1 MIRKLSYQTV
11 VIAMVSALVLVPVA
25 CGKKG
30 PLERPVVGTVNSGM
44 QTGEIVEP
52 TLVSSVI
59 QHQ

>member
-30 PLERPVVGTVNSGM
+30 PLERPVVGTVNNGT
-44 QTGEIVEP
+44 QTGAIVES
-52 TLVSSVI
+52 TLVSNVI

>member
-30 PLERPVVGTVNSGM
+30 PLERPVATTINIAT
-44 QTGEIVEP
+44 QTGVTVES

-59 QHQ
+59 QPQ

>member
-44 QTGEIVEP
+44 QAGEMVESA
-52 TLVSSVI
+52 LVSSVI

>member
-1 MIRKLSYQTV
+1 MIRKLSYRTV
-11 VIAMVSALVLVPVA
+11 VLAMVSALVLVPVA

-30 PLERPVVGTVNSGM
+30 PLERPAVSSVNSGM
-44 QTGEIVEP
+44 QTGVTVEA